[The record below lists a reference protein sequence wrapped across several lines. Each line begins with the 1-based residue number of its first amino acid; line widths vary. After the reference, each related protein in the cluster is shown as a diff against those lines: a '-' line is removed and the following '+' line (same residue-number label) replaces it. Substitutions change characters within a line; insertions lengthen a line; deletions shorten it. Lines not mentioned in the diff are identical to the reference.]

1 MEEMVRQAVLQAEIA
16 ASEATENS
24 MRFYDE
30 KLLERQQL
38 ALSIQNCMKQA
49 IERRES
55 EVWYQPK
62 YDLLARKCV
71 EAEALVRWNSKELG
85 FLLPG
90 QFIDLFERTG
100 FITRLDFYNW
110 EKVFSFQRR
119 RLEHGRPIVPIS
131 VNQSRLHLNE
141 PDYLPKWGMNFP

>member
-49 IERRES
+49 IERREF

-62 YDLLARKCV
+62 YDLLTRKCV

-110 EKVFSFQRR
+110 
-119 RLEHGRPIVPIS
+119 
-131 VNQSRLHLNE
+131 
-141 PDYLPKWGMNFP
+141 GMNFP

>member
-38 ALSIQNCMKQA
+38 ALSIQ
-49 IERRES
+49 
-55 EVWYQPK
+55 
-62 YDLLARKCV
+62 
-71 EAEALVRWNSKELG
+71 
-85 FLLPG
+85 
-90 QFIDLFERTG
+90 RTG
-100 FITRLDFYNW
+100 FITRLDFYNL